1 MFEFTGGSV
10 PTRADLQD
18 RLEKQ
23 TGPTPE
29 GTTWLNWVVRAGDE
43 VVGVTQATVKEHGAV
58 AEVAWEI
65 GVPWQGHGYASEA
78 AGAVVDWLTAEG
90 VPDIRAHIHPDHT
103 ASARVARAAGLEP
116 TDELDRRRGH
126 LAHRRSACRRM
137 NANRPLVC
145 RRGGGPGAER
155 LVDQACAVL
164 LRWSTPAMTRPAM
177 TRAPMKAA
185 MAA

>member
-10 PTRADLQD
+10 PTLDQLRD
-18 RLEKQ
+18 RLRSQ
-23 TGPTPE
+23 TDATPE
-29 GTTWLNWVVRAGDE
+29 GTDWLNWVVHHD
-43 VVGVTQATVKEHGAV
+43 GVTIGVVQATVKGSWAV

-116 TDELDRRRGH
+116 TDEWI
-126 LAHRRSACRRM
+126 
-137 NANRPLVC
+137 
-145 RRGGGPGAER
+145 GGEVMWALPGSS
-155 LVDQACAVL
+155 LGQA
-164 LRWSTPAMTRPAM
+164 
-177 TRAPMKAA
+177 KQ
-185 MAA
+185 

>member
-10 PTRADLQD
+10 PTLADLQD
-18 RLEKQ
+18 RLEQQ
-23 TGPTPE
+23 TGPTPD
-29 GTTWLNWVVRAGDE
+29 GTNWLNWVVRAGDE
-43 VVGVTQATVKEHGAV
+43 VVGVTQATVKEHGAM

-65 GVPWQGHGYASEA
+65 GVPWQGRGYASEA
-78 AGAVVDWLTAEG
+78 ATAVVDWLIAQG
-90 VPDIRAHIHPDHT
+90 VPDIRAHIHPDHA
-103 ASARVARAAGLEP
+103 ASAGRGPCCRARA
-116 TDELDRRRGH
+116 DRRLDRRRGH